1 MKAREAEKVSVWT
14 LNQFVLETSV
24 KSGVRGS
31 ERCFTY
37 ETEFG
42 ETTTTLD
49 PIFFV
54 FSIGF
59 IFFSVLF
66 VFVFPLICIEIFVVS
81 QSSLLNGDGLFHP
94 SYLSF
99 EYSILEGAI
108 FTLSLRRPVKCLFG
122 FVWVLFLRDS
132 IIVKLTS
139 KVPEKEKG
147 GSIKPFV

>member
-1 MKAREAEKVSVWT
+1 LKAREAEKVSVWT
-14 LNQFVLETSV
+14 LDQFVLETSV
-24 KSGVRGS
+24 NSGVRS
-31 ERCFTY
+31 LERRFTY

-54 FSIGF
+54 FSVGF
-59 IFFSVLF
+59 IFFNVLF
-66 VFVFPLICIEIFVVS
+66 VFVFPLICIEIFAVS
-81 QSSLLNGDGLFHP
+81 QSSLLNGDSLFHP

-99 EYSILEGAI
+99 EYSILEGAM
-108 FTLSLRRPVKCLFG
+108 FTLSLRRPVKRLFG

-139 KVPEKEKG
+139 KVSEKEKC